1 AAYPDGKNKPKTPLA
16 QKKIIFRLDAVL
28 FRFTASGFRPAGF
41 HLQVSRGRFSFVF
54 IMKASTERKILGWT
68 HLILSIPILGAVYG
82 QIPTEAGVNAVRFVF
97 LPVVVL
103 SGLWMWKGHW
113 IRKWWKRNKSPR
125 QVGKKNYL

>member
-1 AAYPDGKNKPKTPLA
+1 
-16 QKKIIFRLDAVL
+16 
-28 FRFTASGFRPAGF
+28 
-41 HLQVSRGRFSFVF
+41 
-54 IMKASTERKILGWT
+54 MKASTERKILRWT

-113 IRKWWKRNKSPR
+113 IRKWWKRNKPPR